1 MVTGEE
7 QVWRGPPAHHGS
19 HLGKPVPDH
28 LETARPPITVARTC
42 YPDPFLVLGSTH
54 ALVSTQEN
62 NHTPLS
68 KCNHPPLLPQRC
80 PSTLVVCPSPPLV
93 ADCAL
98 RLAAAAARCQ
108 DLFRERAGAGG
119 QVRCGR
125 TYWSIGRTPPL
136 ISPIPTLPNLA
147 YLLSDCHFYQ
157 HLTRPSHQEISVFSQ
172 LHWKFQL
179 QASVQALGMRM
190 GERMFGNN

>member
-1 MVTGEE
+1 MGGWGATQASGKKGIRLMVTGEE

-54 ALVSTQEN
+54 ALFSTQEN

-108 DLFRERAGAGG
+108 DLFRERAGGWAGE
-119 QVRCGR
+119 VRAHILEHR
-125 TYWSIGRTPPL
+125 ENPTAHLSNPD
-136 ISPIPTLPNLA
+136 SPQPCIPA
-147 YLLSDCHFYQ
+147 
-157 HLTRPSHQEISVFSQ
+157 
-172 LHWKFQL
+172 
-179 QASVQALGMRM
+179 
-190 GERMFGNN
+190 

>member
-1 MVTGEE
+1 MGGWGATQASGKKGIRLMVTGEE

-98 RLAAAAARCQ
+98 RLAAAARCQ
-108 DLFRERAGAGG
+108 DLFRERAGAGWAG
-119 QVRCGR
+119 EEEEECAHILEHRENPAHLSTR
-125 TYWSIGRTPPL
+125 L
-136 ISPIPTLPNLA
+136 SPTASCIPA
-147 YLLSDCHFYQ
+147 ACHFYQ
-157 HLTRPSHQEISVFSQ
+157 Y
-172 LHWKFQL
+172 
-179 QASVQALGMRM
+179 
-190 GERMFGNN
+190 